1 MTVPQQ
7 SSRNTVP
14 LGVGLLA
21 ALALAT
27 GWLLF
32 LGASFVLG
40 CIIML
45 ALTGGE
51 VVLLVRNPQRH

>member
-1 MTVPQQ
+1 MTVKQR
-7 SSRNTVP
+7 SNRNTVP

-21 ALALAT
+21 ALAIAT

-40 CIIML
+40 CIVML

-51 VVLLVRNPQRH
+51 VALLVRTPPRR

>member
-51 VVLLVRNPQRH
+51 VALLVRNPQRH